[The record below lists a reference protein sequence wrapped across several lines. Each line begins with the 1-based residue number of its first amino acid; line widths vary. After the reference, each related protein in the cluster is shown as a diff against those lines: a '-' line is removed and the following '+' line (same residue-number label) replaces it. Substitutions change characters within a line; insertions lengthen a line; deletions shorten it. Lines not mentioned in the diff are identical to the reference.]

1 MPDEQTKPLTPEFSE
16 VTIDAEFLEVT
27 IDNAIDNYEAQKAH
41 FQVTSAN
48 ALIGVYRAEGAINAM
63 NGLKEFLFPTPKE
76 EVEIHIASEGDGT

>member
-1 MPDEQTKPLTPEFSE
+1 MPDEQTKPLTPEF
-16 VTIDAEFLEVT
+16 LEET

-76 EVEIHIASEGDGT
+76 EIEVPIASVGDGT